1 MAEANDM
8 ANIVRRFDPFR
19 EMEDMMR
26 GLVFKPMR
34 MAEYDAPEIVKIDVA
49 EDDKAYRVS
58 AEMAGVKREDI
69 KVSIDGNQVSI
80 SAEVKQ
86 EKEEKKGEQVIHSER
101 YYGSVARSFTL
112 AQPVD
117 EASAEAK
124 YENGVLKLTLP
135 KKAGGST
142 KRLTIS

>member
-1 MAEANDM
+1 M

-26 GLVFKPMR
+26 GLVFKPYR
-34 MAEYDAPEIVKIDVA
+34 MGEYQAPEIVKLDVS
-49 EDDKAYRVS
+49 EDEKAYRVS
-58 AEMAGVKREDI
+58 AELPGVKREDI
-69 KVSIDGNQVSI
+69 KVSIDGSEVSI

-101 YYGSVARSFTL
+101 YYGSVSRSFTL

-135 KKAGGST
+135 KKAGSGA

>member
-1 MAEANDM
+1 M

-26 GLVFKPMR
+26 GLVFKPYR
-34 MAEYDAPEIVKIDVA
+34 MGEYQAPEIVKLDVS
-49 EDDKAYRVS
+49 EDEKAYRVS
-58 AEMAGVKREDI
+58 AELPGVKREDI
-69 KVSIDGNQVSI
+69 KVSIDGSEVSI

-86 EKEEKKGEQVIHSER
+86 EKEEKKGDQVIHSER
-101 YYGSVARSFTL
+101 YYGSVSRSFTL

-135 KKAGGST
+135 KKAGSGA

>member
-1 MAEANDM
+1 M
-8 ANIVRRFDPFR
+8 ANIVRRYDPFR

-26 GLVFKPMR
+26 GLVFKPFR
-34 MAEYDAPEIVKIDVA
+34 MAEYEAPEIVKLDVS

-58 AEMAGVKREDI
+58 AELAGVKREDI

-80 SAEVKQ
+80 AAEVKQ
-86 EKEEKKGEQVIHSER
+86 EKEEKKGEQLIHSER
-101 YYGSVARSFTL
+101 YYGSVSRSFTL

-124 YENGVLKLTLP
+124 YDNGVLTLTLP
-135 KKAGGST
+135 KKAASSA